1 MDSTLAFLSC
11 AAFASYFLV
20 KNRTK
25 SPSRDESKK
34 AKRNNIKGLEKK
46 LLDGSAYKV
55 GILKARWNAD
65 ITNSLASGCRNALYE
80 CGVKEENIIELEVP
94 GSYELVAATKKLLEA
109 GIVDGVVPIG
119 CLIKGETM
127 HFEYICESV
136 SSGLMQLNLA
146 YPKNVV
152 LFGVLTCLTEKQAI
166 VRSGLSA
173 GGHNHGSDW
182 GFGIV
187 EMLNFQ
193 DSLGAIKMR

>member
-1 MDSTLAFLSC
+1 MDSTLAFLSS

-94 GSYELVAATKKLLEA
+94 GSYELVAQQKLLEA
-109 GIVDGVVPIG
+109 GNVDGVVPIG

-136 SSGLMQLNLA
+136 SS
-146 YPKNVV
+146 V
-152 LFGVLTCLTEKQAI
+152 
-166 VRSGLSA
+166 
-173 GGHNHGSDW
+173 
-182 GFGIV
+182 
-187 EMLNFQ
+187 
-193 DSLGAIKMR
+193 